1 MKYLF
6 TILLLAVT
14 SLTHG
19 QDTIKIP
26 VGVAKQIVKDLVTCD
41 SNKAI
46 LDVTKEELVLTRT
59 KVELK
64 DSLLANAGSRIF
76 NLQHQLTNQEAIS
89 NNYNKLFEDTKQQ
102 YKNLA
107 KEYKQYK
114 VKSRFVKVVGTI
126 GFGALLYL
134 YITK

>member
-26 VGVAKQIVKDLVTCD
+26 VRVAKQIVKDLVTCD

-76 NLQHQLTNQEAIS
+76 NLQYQLTNQEAIS
-89 NNYNKLFEDTKQQ
+89 NNYNKLFENTKQQ
-102 YKNLA
+102 YRDLA
-107 KEYKQYK
+107 KDYKRYK
-114 VKSRFVKVVGTI
+114 AKSRFVKVVGTI